1 MNPDLLA
8 EVKRLRGIITQVQHL
23 LCDMSGD
30 DWRVND
36 ALDLID
42 KVYDPNLADRFL
54 DHKVIRKCPVCIPH
68 PEHGQPDCISEY
80 RYSGAK
86 KDVQHRRDEC
96 LLCGW
101 SDEYMVHYDQ
111 RWDE

>member
-42 KVYDPNLADRFL
+42 KVYDPN
-54 DHKVIRKCPVCIPH
+54 
-68 PEHGQPDCISEY
+68 
-80 RYSGAK
+80 
-86 KDVQHRRDEC
+86 
-96 LLCGW
+96 
-101 SDEYMVHYDQ
+101 Q

>member
-1 MNPDLLA
+1 MNTDEVNALIAAAPDLLA

-42 KVYDPNLADRFL
+42 KVYGPN
-54 DHKVIRKCPVCIPH
+54 
-68 PEHGQPDCISEY
+68 
-80 RYSGAK
+80 
-86 KDVQHRRDEC
+86 
-96 LLCGW
+96 
-101 SDEYMVHYDQ
+101 Q